1 MYRHLA
7 KFFLIVLLSGWG
19 SWSFAQMDTEFWFVA
34 PEICKHGGGHDR
46 PVSLIVSSLNDVPVD
61 VTVTQPANPS
71 FPPILKTIQPHSSVD
86 IDLKNFMDLI
96 ENRPP
101 DQNQSHSSMNYDQVF
116 NKGLLITASDNVS
129 VAYFIKSGNFYNT
142 EYYALKGQNAL
153 GKEFFVPGQ
162 NEVDNTHDGYS
173 QPKPIGKF
181 DIVATEDNTTVT
193 IYPRAKNIM
202 QHHTGNDY
210 NNPFT
215 VKLDKGQTYCC
226 VSVDNL
232 ATNHLYGTRVTAD
245 EKIAITVTD
254 DMLDYNHWSGED
266 VAGDQ
271 IVPNT
276 LLGTE
281 YVAVKGEMNGDR
293 ERVYV
298 LAIEDGTQVFV
309 NGSANPAK
317 TFNKGQLAVLP
328 FSQYSSSSQAMSFKT
343 NNPVSVWQLTGF
355 GNEFGGAILPH
366 IYCTGSK
373 LFSYTRTDLSG
384 KSSNSLKMNV
394 TVPKEHISKF
404 EVRVNNVVKNNVLT
418 ASQFRAVPGRA
429 DWMYATITI
438 PTSTCPVGATMSI
451 TNEANFHV
459 GVFEGGSSGGC
470 SYGFFTDFAM
480 GYKLELATNHSDD
493 IFCEGDS
500 LTFIFNRNDEILSK
514 IIWDGPN
521 GFHTEG
527 DSLTFPSVT
536 MDQNGT
542 FRISGEMDPSI
553 KTCGVDY
560 AEVEVKVMEVPEPF
574 LGNDTTICDGKSIRL
589 DATCEH
595 GERYEWSTGDKEPSI
610 VVDTNGSYI
619 VTVYHGDCKASDT
632 INVILASNPVP
643 YIGPDSLF
651 CDDFSYTIGTKVES
665 ATYQWNTGDTS
676 AFITVSSPGT
686 YYVMVDSLGC
696 RGGDTVLVTQIIS
709 PVVNLGEDTLFCDV
723 VYMPLDAGVVA
734 DRYEWNTGAAE
745 RECVANYPGDFWCVA
760 YRDKCWG
767 ADTIHLD
774 IIETPSIFIAE
785 IGDLCADGHMSL
797 EAQTDAESLE
807 WNTGEE
813 TPMITITKAGTYIV
827 KASNGPCMASAQ
839 KNIRVCPCSFFIPN
853 SFTPNDDGLNDVWGP
868 SYIAE
873 SMFAKFELFIYDR
886 WGRQI
891 HKISSVSE
899 TWDGRVNGK
908 LLPIGVYSWVAHYT
922 CTTAPDELKVKHGSV
937 TIVR

>member
-1 MYRHLA
+1 MRRKLTRLFFILLLA
-7 KFFLIVLLSGWG
+7 LSGTCY
-19 SWSFAQMDTEFWFVA
+19 AQLDTEFWFVV
-34 PEICKHGGGHDR
+34 PEICKHNGAHDR
-46 PVSLIVSSLNDVPVD
+46 PISLIVSSLNDVPVT
-61 VTVTQPANPS
+61 VTVSQPANPS
-71 FPPILKTIQPHSSVD
+71 FSVIIREVQPHSAID
-86 IDLKNFMDLI
+86 IDLRNFIDLI
-96 ENRPP
+96 ENRPADNSSP
-101 DQNQSHSSMNYDQVF
+101 HSSMNYDQVF

-162 NEVDNTHDGYS
+162 NEVDNTNDGGYAN
-173 QPKPIGKF
+173 PRPIDKF

-202 QHHTGNDY
+202 QHHTNNDY

-215 VKLDKGQTYCC
+215 IQLNKGETYCC
-226 VSVDNL
+226 VAVNNQ
-232 ATNHLYGTRVTAD
+232 AANHLYGTRVVAS

-254 DMLDYNHWSGED
+254 DMLDFNWGGED

-298 LAIEDGTQVFV
+298 LATEDATQVFV

-373 LFSYTRTDLSG
+373 TFSYTRTDLSG

-404 EVRVNNVVKNNVLT
+404 EVRVNNVIKNNVLT

-560 AEVEVKVMEVPEPF
+560 AEVDVKVMAVPHPD
-574 LGNDTTICDGKSIRL
+574 LGPDTTICDGNSVKL

-595 GERYEWSTGDKEPSI
+595 AERYEWATGETGPTI
-610 VVDTNGSYI
+610 TVDESGEYSVTAYNGK
-619 VTVYHGDCKASDT
+619 CEASDT
-632 INVILASNPVP
+632 INVILASNPEP
-643 YIGPDSLF
+643 FIGIDSIF
-651 CDDFSYTIGTKVES
+651 CDDFSYTIGTRIED
-665 ATYQWNTGDTS
+665 ATYKWSTGDTS
-676 AFITVSSPGT
+676 AYITVSSPGA
-686 YYVMVDSLGC
+686 YYVLVDSLGC
-696 RGGDTVLVTQIIS
+696 KGSDTVLVTQIFS
-709 PVVNLGEDTLFCDV
+709 PVVNLGEDSLFCDNVYKV
-723 VYMPLDAGVVA
+723 VDAGVTA
-734 DRYEWNTGAAE
+734 ERYEWNTGATD
-745 RECVANYPGDFWCVA
+745 RECVANYPGDFWCKA
-760 YRDKCWG
+760 YNYKCWG
-767 ADTIHLD
+767 ADTVHFD
-774 IIETPSIFIAE
+774 IIETPTIYIAE
-785 IGDLCADGHMSL
+785 IGDLCADGYMSL
-797 EAQTDAESLE
+797 EAQTEAEYLE
-807 WNTGEE
+807 WNTGEMS
-813 TPMITITKAGTYIV
+813 PSITITTAGTYMV
-827 KASNGPCMASAQ
+827 KAANGPCMATAQ
-839 KNIRVCPCSFFIPN
+839 KVIQNCPCSFFIPN

-868 SYIAE
+868 SVISE
-873 SMFAKFELFIYDR
+873 NLFSSFTIYVFDR
-886 WGRQI
+886 WGKQI
-891 HKISSVSE
+891 HKLTSVTE

-908 LLPIGVYSWVAHYT
+908 LLPGGVYSWVAHFT
-922 CTTAPDELKVKHGSV
+922 CATSPDELKIKHGSV